1 MARCGFF
8 SLDVSWFDEEWY
20 INVPDK
26 DKANVSCLDIAL
38 TGLVMA
44 TYDIPTFNK
53 KYLTPEQVAEI
64 KESFEIPL
72 TEKVLKFRRICD
84 VTGWRKGKIMQ
95 YLHQLQK
102 YGVILFRVED
112 KNRVSVLHIKA
123 YERLAETQ
131 KNYFSKLGVNT
142 ETIQA
147 YKIKVAQS
155 YDNISNL
162 NPDESLPKKRDS
174 QVNKESK
181 SIRTL
186 KIDIKDIT
194 EDKIGYMSVSQ
205 CKTLSEQYRN
215 KLSDNQLFWLSE
227 QIKKYEKKNKNFL
240 AG

>member
-1 MARCGFF
+1 MARVGWF
-8 SLDVSWFDEEWY
+8 SLDVGWFDEEWY

-64 KESFEIPL
+64 KETFEIPL
-72 TEKVLKFRRICD
+72 TEKLLKFRRITD

-95 YLHQLQK
+95 YLAELQK

-112 KNRVSVLHIKA
+112 KHRVSVLHIKA
-123 YERLAETQ
+123 YERLSETQ
-131 KNYFSKLGVNT
+131 KNYFQKLGVNA

-174 QVNKESK
+174 QANNGSK
-181 SIRTL
+181 L

-194 EDKIGYMSVSQ
+194 QDKISYLSYEQ
-205 CKTLSEQYRN
+205 CKRLLDEYNYKISGNQRAWLLERIE
-215 KLSDNQLFWLSE
+215 KLNPNR
-227 QIKKYEKKNKNFL
+227 KNRNFL

>member
-1 MARCGFF
+1 MARCGWF
-8 SLDVSWFDEEWY
+8 SLDVGWFDEEWY

-53 KYLTPEQVAEI
+53 KYLTPEQLNEL
-64 KESFEIPL
+64 KESFEILL
-72 TEKVLKFRRICD
+72 TEKLLKFRRITD

-95 YLHQLQK
+95 YLADLQK
-102 YGVILFRVED
+102 YGVIRFRVED
-112 KNRVSVLHIKA
+112 KHRVSVLHIKA

-131 KNYFSKLGVNT
+131 KNYFGKLGVNA

-174 QVNKESK
+174 QANNGSK
-181 SIRTL
+181 L

-194 EDKIGYMSVSQ
+194 QDKISYLSYEQ
-205 CKTLSEQYRN
+205 CKRLLDEYNYKISG
-215 KLSDNQLFWLSE
+215 NQRAWLLE
-227 QIKKYEKKNKNFL
+227 RIERLNPNRKNRNFL